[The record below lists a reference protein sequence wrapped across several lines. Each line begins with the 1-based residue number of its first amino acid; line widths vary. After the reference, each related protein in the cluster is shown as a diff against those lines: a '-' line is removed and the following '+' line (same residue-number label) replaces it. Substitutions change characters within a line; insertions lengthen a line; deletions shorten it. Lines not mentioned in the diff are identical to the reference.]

1 MLSAYLNA
9 AKTVVQQ
16 KQARPGVAVHVRLGG
31 DTEGGEKEGSDGVGR
46 NGVASSYAVWAV
58 TGKVSTNP
66 VRGLIVVAAAAGVCL
81 LCRCGY
87 LSIGFNCISHA
98 NGAAWASSIT
108 RVLSYCV

>member
-31 DTEGGEKEGSDGVGR
+31 ETEGGEKEGGDGVGR

-58 TGKVSTNP
+58 TGKVSTYP
-66 VRGLIVVAAAAGVCL
+66 VRGLIVQAAAGGVCL
-81 LCRCGY
+81 FRRCRF
-87 LSIGFNCISHA
+87 LSSGFSCIS
-98 NGAAWASSIT
+98 
-108 RVLSYCV
+108 